1 MSSSTVSLFADTDR
15 QTGSGPAGRIRA
27 EGKVPAV
34 VYGHGTDPK
43 PIAVDHRELDLAF
56 HTDAGRN
63 VIFELEIEG
72 KKMTAVAHVV
82 DRHPTKNRIVH
93 VDFLLVDL
101 DEVVSAELPIR
112 IEGEGPGVKEGGV
125 IEMIRPS
132 VQIRGI
138 ISKLPSEIVLDGS
151 ELEIG
156 DIVRIEDLPEFEGIE
171 YQEDT
176 HLTVFTVTITR
187 AAELDEDEELDEE
200 LGEEADEG
208 ADEEGDE
215 TDETDEG

>member
-1 MSSSTVSLFADTDR
+1 MSSSTVSLVADTDR

-63 VIFELEIEG
+63 VIFELDIEG
-72 KKMTAVAHVV
+72 KKMTAVAHIV

-171 YQEDT
+171 YQADS

-200 LGEEADEG
+200 LDEEAGEEADEE
-208 ADEEGDE
+208 ADETEEG
-215 TDETDEG
+215 

>member
-1 MSSSTVSLFADTDR
+1 MSSSTVSLVADTDR

-63 VIFELEIEG
+63 VIFELDIEG
-72 KKMTAVAHVV
+72 KKMTAVAHIV

-171 YQEDT
+171 YQADG

-200 LGEEADEG
+200 LDEEAGEEADEE
-208 ADEEGDE
+208 ADETEEG
-215 TDETDEG
+215 